1 MQNKVN
7 QLSLRPIETAHWL
20 QEHHSVQ
27 AGEWIEWWMHETET
41 APPPDILAGLQTL
54 SLHLHRTTEAM
65 QTSVMDGAVHLTRAQ
80 SADPTHWVC
89 LGRAIHEVAR
99 GTDRHICEVSLNMT
113 GWEKERRLLPWATRM
128 KALARAQG
136 LNWTQLAEIVGPE
149 KGPIKKRAQRVKSA
163 VTGKDDEKLVS
174 RAQRESVA
182 SRRTRWMSQLETWCD
197 DHPLAEIQTFTE
209 D

>member
-7 QLSLRPIETAHWL
+7 QLPLRPIETARWL
-20 QEHHSVQ
+20 QENHSVK
-27 AGEWIEWWMHETET
+27 ADEWIDWWTQETET
-41 APPPDILAGLQTL
+41 TPPPDILAGLQNLCLQIHQTAK
-54 SLHLHRTTEAM
+54 AM
-65 QTSVMDGAVHLTRAQ
+65 QSSVSDGAIHLSKSQ
-80 SADPTHWVC
+80 SRDPINWVG
-89 LGRAIHEVAR
+89 LGRALHEVAWQAR
-99 GTDRHICEVSLNMT
+99 RPICDVSPNMT
-113 GWEKERRLLPWATRM
+113 GWQEGRNLLPWATRM

-197 DHPLAEIQTFTE
+197 DHPLAEIPTFTKE
-209 D
+209 